1 MVNFRR
7 DACLAAAAH
16 CSYIIDE
23 NQYVPYGGNPVPTAI
38 RIVHDDITQLDVDAV
53 VNAANSTLL
62 GGGGV
67 DGAIHAAAGPGL
79 LEECRRLG
87 GCPTGEARITGAY
100 RLKARNIIHTVGP
113 IWRGG
118 SHGEADL
125 LALCYSRSLRLA
137 TEHHLSSMAFPS
149 ISTGAYGFP
158 LELAAPIAI
167 REVSDFVARSDNFNE
182 VLFCCFSQHDSE
194 FYSRLLHAA
203 SER

>member
-1 MVNFRR
+1 MPALPLPPN
-7 DACLAAAAH
+7 AATLT
-16 CSYIIDE
+16 DE
-23 NQYVPYGGNPVPTAI
+23 NQCVPYGGKLVRTAI
-38 RIVHDDITQLDVDAV
+38 RMVHEDITQLDVDAV

-100 RLKARNIIHTVGP
+100 RLTARKIIHTVGP

-118 SHGEADL
+118 SHGEAHL
-125 LALCYSRSLRLA
+125 LASCYSRSLRLA
-137 TEHHLSSMAFPS
+137 TEHHLSSIAFPA

-167 REVSDFVARSDNFNE
+167 REVSDFVASSDNFKE
-182 VLFCCFSQHDSE
+182 VLFCCFSRHDSE
-194 FYSRLLHAA
+194 VYSRLLR
-203 SER
+203 SVSKS